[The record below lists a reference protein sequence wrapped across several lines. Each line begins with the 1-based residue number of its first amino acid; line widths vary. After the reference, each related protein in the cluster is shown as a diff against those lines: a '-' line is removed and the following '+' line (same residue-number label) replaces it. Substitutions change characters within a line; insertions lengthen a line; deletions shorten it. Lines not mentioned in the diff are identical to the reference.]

1 MESLE
6 VESNLFDVLLWHPP
20 SLGIESKSSHNC
32 LRDCQEN
39 GPHLRCVVHGA
50 WFVSSDGIL

>member
-1 MESLE
+1 M
-6 VESNLFDVLLWHPP
+6 ESNLFDVLLWHPP

-32 LRDCQEN
+32 LRDCREN